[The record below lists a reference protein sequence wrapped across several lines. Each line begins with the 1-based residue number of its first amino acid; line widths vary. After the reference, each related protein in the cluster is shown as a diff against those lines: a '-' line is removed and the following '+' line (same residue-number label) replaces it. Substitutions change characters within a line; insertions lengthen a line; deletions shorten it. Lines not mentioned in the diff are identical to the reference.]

1 MAYDMQPDPF
11 VCSPD
16 ANAMSNIRVLLA
28 DDHEVVREGLRA
40 ILSVDPEIAIIG
52 EAADGESAVGTARA
66 LHPNIVVMDVT
77 MRGMNGFQAT
87 QTLKECCPE
96 TDVVILTRHRHEAF
110 VRECLRIGAS
120 GYVLKQS
127 RSTELRHA
135 LHAVAQGGTFIDS
148 GLNGA
153 TIKAKQADLSTRE
166 EQVMRLV
173 AVGNGNKEI
182 AATLNVSVK
191 TIEAHKANA
200 GQKLGFTA
208 RTQIVRYAQVRGWLS
223 DF

>member
-1 MAYDMQPDPF
+1 MQAHPLHAPNGKA
-11 VCSPD
+11 VSQ
-16 ANAMSNIRVLLA
+16 IRVLLA

-40 ILSVDPEIAIIG
+40 VLSFDPEITIVG
-52 EAADGESAVGTARA
+52 EAADGESAIDSARA
-66 LHPNIVVMDVT
+66 LHPNVVVMDVT
-77 MRGMNGFQAT
+77 MPGITGLQAT
-87 QTLKECCPE
+87 QTLKECCPK
-96 TDVVILTRHRHEAF
+96 TAVVILTRHRHEAF

-127 RSTELRHA
+127 RSTELRRA
-135 LHAVAQGGTFIDS
+135 LHVVAQGETFIDA

-153 TIKAKQADLSTRE
+153 TTNAKQGDLSTRE
-166 EQVMRLV
+166 EQVIRLV

-208 RTQIVRYAQVRGWLS
+208 RTELVRYAQMRGWLT